1 MNLDGLCP
9 LTTWSTLDRASTIV
23 PDNEALVTA
32 DARISFR
39 ELHNAVDEAASALLA
54 AGVEKGDHVAICL
67 GNGIPWATL
76 FLAITSIGAV
86 AVPINT
92 RFRASELEYALRQSK
107 SRLLFVADK
116 FLNID
121 FIAVLRQ
128 ILPAIDERNRV
139 AVDGALPDLSR
150 IVVLGNDVPPAADSF
165 ADFLRA
171 GNGTPALRT
180 ASPDDVAL
188 IQYTSGTTA
197 FPKGVLL
204 SHRSLC
210 ADAFFSGGRMGLRAG
225 DRYHSARPFF
235 HVAGTTLSLLSSLQ
249 HAATLITM
257 DRFEPGAALAHMEA
271 ESCTHFSGNDT
282 MALMLL
288 GHPSLAERRLSLRGA
303 WLAASP
309 AVVKKVIDDLG
320 AKEAVVG
327 YGLSEAA
334 PNVAQSA
341 WWEPE
346 ELRVSGSM
354 APEPGVRVRIVDPAN
369 GNELPAGEVGEILVS
384 GWNVMLGYFA
394 MPEQTAAAL
403 DADGWLH
410 TGDLG
415 ILDDDGRLRFVG
427 RAKEIIRVGGENVS
441 PAEVEDLLHSHPA
454 IKQAVVV
461 GVPDMRLI
469 EVPFA
474 FVAVGHGA
482 ELSEQSVIEWS
493 KATMA
498 GFKVPRHVVFVDDFE
513 EIGMTASGKVQKAAA
528 ARVANAYL
536 SGDAR

>member
-1 MNLDGLCP
+1 MILDGLCP
-9 LTTWSTLDRASTIV
+9 LTTGAALDRAAAIV
-23 PDNEALVTA
+23 PDNESLVTSSS
-32 DARISFR
+32 RITFQALR
-39 ELHNAVDEAASALLA
+39 DDVDRAAAALTA
-54 AGVEKGDHVAICL
+54 TGIGTGDHVALCL
-67 GNGIPWATL
+67 GNGVPFATV

-92 RFRASELEYALRQSK
+92 RFQAGELEYALRQSK
-107 SRLLFVADK
+107 SRMLFVADR
-116 FLNID
+116 FLRVD
-121 FIAVLRQ
+121 FISMLRQ
-128 ILPAIDERNRV
+128 VLPTIDDQHRDPAE
-139 AVDGALPDLSR
+139 GPLPDLTR
-150 IVVLGNDVPPAADSF
+150 IVVLGDDVPGSATRYDE
-165 ADFLRA
+165 FLLA
-171 GNGTPALRT
+171 GQGVTAERT
-180 ASPDDVAL
+180 ATPDDVAL

-204 SHRSLC
+204 THRSLC
-210 ADAFFSGGRMGLRAG
+210 ADAFFSGGRMGLRVG

-249 HAATLITM
+249 HATTLVTM
-257 DRFEPGAALAHMEA
+257 DRFEPGEALAQMEIEA
-271 ESCTHFSGNDT
+271 CTHFSGNDT

-288 GHPSLAERRLSLRGA
+288 GHPSRDQRNLTLRGA

-309 AVVKKVIDDLG
+309 AIVRRVIDDLG
-320 AKEAVVG
+320 AAEAVVG

-346 ELRVSGSM
+346 ELRTSGAM
-354 APEPGVRVRIVDPAN
+354 APEPGVRVRIVDPDSGSDRAT
-369 GNELPAGEVGEILVS
+369 GETGEILVS
-384 GWNVMLGYFA
+384 GWNVMRGYYD

-415 ILDDDGRLRFVG
+415 AVDEGGRLRFLG

-441 PAEVEDLLHSHPA
+441 PAEVENILHTHPG

-461 GVPDMRLI
+461 GVADPRLV
-469 EVPFA
+469 EAPFA
-474 FVAVGHGA
+474 FVSVNNGA
-482 ELSEQSVIEWS
+482 ELTEQSVIAWS
-493 KATMA
+493 KTVMA
-498 GFKVPRHVVFVDDFE
+498 GFKVPRYVMFVEDFE
-513 EIGMTASGKVQKAAA
+513 GIGMTASGKVQKTAAVK
-528 ARVANAYL
+528 VATAHL